1 VNEYYQPTGNEV
13 DPTWWVVL
21 IAIGAA
27 FLIMLLIFAFRHYIR
42 IAVPNTALVFSGPQY
57 KLPDGTKRGYMVLQ
71 QGLRK
76 FQWPI
81 LEKVDLMDMRLIP
94 IDVRVENAYSRGNIP
109 LQVRAIANV
118 KINSD
123 ARYIGDAI
131 ERFLGRS
138 TQEVATVAQQTLE
151 GTLREVVATLTPEQV
166 NTDRLTFAERL
177 AENAEEDLQKL
188 GLHLDTLKIQH
199 VHDDV
204 GYLDSLGRPRIA
216 AALRDAENA
225 ENQANQQTVQAQAD
239 SDRRAQVAKADSE
252 KEILQKVNE
261 LRETKA
267 KLEGYAQSVE
277 REAEAAAKTARA
289 TAEQELQGVRASLEH
304 KRLEADVIIPAE
316 AKREAKAILAVGEAA
331 PTAENG
337 SAQVQVLQMMTE
349 AWKAMGPQAREIY
362 VIQHLEDIV
371 GTVVKNLDSV
381 NVGEVHVLDQGD
393 GSALSS
399 YAATYPQMV
408 ARVLAELS
416 SSTGVNVPEIL
427 NRSNGGN

>member
-1 VNEYYQPTGNEV
+1 VNEYYQPTGTEV
-13 DPTWWVVL
+13 DPLWWVVL

-57 KLPDGTKRGYMVLQ
+57 KQPDGTKRGYMVLQ

-123 ARYIGDAI
+123 TRYIGDAI

-225 ENQANQQTVQAQAD
+225 ENQANQQIVQAQAD
-239 SDRRAQVAKADSE
+239 SDRRGQVAKADSE

-267 KLEGYAQSVE
+267 KLEGYAQSIE

-362 VIQHLEDIV
+362 VIQHLEEIV

-393 GSALSS
+393 GSGLSS
-399 YAATYPQMV
+399 YAATYPKMV
-408 ARVLAELS
+408 AKVLAELS

>member
-1 VNEYYQPTGNEV
+1 MAGRGQ
-13 DPTWWVVL
+13 
-21 IAIGAA
+21 
-27 FLIMLLIFAFRHYIR
+27 
-42 IAVPNTALVFSGPQY
+42 AVKQH
-57 KLPDGTKRGYMVLQ
+57 
-71 QGLRK
+71 GLRAW
-76 FQWPI
+76 QWPI
-81 LEKVDLMDMRLIP
+81 LVKVDILDMRLNP

-123 ARYIGDAI
+123 ERYIGDAI

-151 GTLREVVATLTPEQV
+151 GTLREVVAALTPEQV

-177 AENAEEDLQKL
+177 AENAEQDLQKL

-225 ENQANQQTVQAQAD
+225 ENQANQEIVQAQAD
-239 SDRRAQVAKADSE
+239 SNRRAEVSKADSE
-252 KEILQKVNE
+252 KEILQKANE

-267 KLEGYAQSVE
+267 KLEGHAQSVE

-289 TAEQELQGVRASLEH
+289 TAEQELQGVRASLEQ

-316 AKREAKAILAVGEAA
+316 ARREAKAILAVGDAA

-393 GSALSS
+393 GSGLSS
-399 YAATYPQMV
+399 YAATYPNMV
-408 ARVLAELS
+408 AHVLAELS
-416 SSTGVNVPEIL
+416 SSTGVNIPEIL
-427 NRSNGGN
+427 NRSNGAN